1 MSDKEDELESCIN
14 KDQEYKKD
22 EDVQYDDAFNHLEDD
37 ITKMQAPD
45 EWPEPPEKKESSN
58 ELQT

>member
-22 EDVQYDDAFNHLEDD
+22 EDVQYFIIWIILC
-37 ITKMQAPD
+37 
-45 EWPEPPEKKESSN
+45 
-58 ELQT
+58 L